1 MVVMPTGDRYAG
13 PPVAPEQ
20 NVDRDCSPPVRST
33 SEDWSALLDFSD
45 QYLLKK
51 GGTKKFDVIPPADQ
65 TP

>member
-1 MVVMPTGDRYAG
+1 M
-13 PPVAPEQ
+13 
-20 NVDRDCSPPVRST
+20 T